1 MKRQKEINNL
11 IENVQQNIC
20 DNCRRWNGDF
30 YDNNA
35 IDIYKCKY
43 NTDNKGL
50 YVGLCVNHPQNY
62 KFKYFNYKPIQLNKD
77 KKSFE
82 LLELIGNQ
90 IVDYD
95 MCVYNFKEYKSLAI
109 ERAIRR

>member
-30 YDNNA
+30 YGNNS
-35 IDIYKCKY
+35 IDVYKC
-43 NTDNKGL
+43 
-50 YVGLCVNHPQNY
+50 
-62 KFKYFNYKPIQLNKD
+62 KYFNYKPIQLNKD

-109 ERAIRR
+109 EKAIRR

>member
-1 MKRQKEINNL
+1 MKRQKEINNS

-20 DNCRRWNGDF
+20 DNCRRWADEF
-30 YDNNA
+30 
-35 IDIYKCKY
+35 C
-43 NTDNKGL
+43 
-50 YVGLCVNHPQNY
+50 VGLCINHPQNY

-95 MCVYNFKEYKSLAI
+95 MCVYSFKEYKSLAI
-109 ERAIRR
+109 EKAIRRRV

>member
-30 YDNNA
+30 YENNS
-35 IDIYKCKY
+35 IDTY
-43 NTDNKGL
+43 NGL
-50 YVGLCVNHPQNY
+50 YVGLCINHPQNY
-62 KFKYFNYKPIQLNKD
+62 KFKYFNYKPIQLKKD

-82 LLELIGNQ
+82 LLELITNQ

-95 MCVYNFKEYKSLAI
+95 MCFYNFKEYKSLAI
-109 ERAIRR
+109 EKVIRR